1 MADITIEKKIEK
13 TVEWLRTKVEESSTN
28 GLVVGLSG
36 GIDSSVCAALMKK
49 AFPENSLGVILPC
62 SSNIIDKEFALKLV
76 EKIEI
81 NHTEVNLSA
90 EHESLFNKITHSLND
105 YNVTGEHLAN
115 ANLKARLRMST
126 IYGIANSLNYLVI
139 GTDNAAELITGY
151 FTKYGDGGV
160 DIMPLANLTKGEVY
174 EWAKKLNVPE
184 SIIDRQPTAGLWEGQ
199 TDENEMGTTYDMIDR
214 YIKGEEIPEED
225 KKIILEMN
233 KRSQHKRELPSA
245 PPVFREEN

>member
-1 MADITIEKKIEK
+1 MTDITIEKKIDK
-13 TVEWLRTKVEESSTN
+13 TVEWLKRKVEASGTK

-62 SSNIIDKEFALKLV
+62 SSNNIDREFALKLS
-76 EKIEI
+76 KAIDI
-81 NHTEVNLSA
+81 NHIEVNLSA
-90 EHESLFNKITHSLND
+90 EHESLFNKITHGLKD
-105 YNVTGEHLAN
+105 FDMIGEHLAN

-126 IYGIANSLNYLVI
+126 IYGISNSLNYLVV
-139 GTDNAAELITGY
+139 GTDNAAELLTGY

-174 EWAKKLNVPE
+174 TWAKELSVPKE
-184 SIIDRQPTAGLWEGQ
+184 IIDRQPTAGLWEGQ

-214 YIKGEEIPEED
+214 YIKGEEIPEKD
-225 KKIILEMN
+225 KNIILELN
-233 KRSQHKRELPSA
+233 KKSQHKRELPSA
-245 PPVFREEN
+245 PPVFREEK

>member
-1 MADITIEKKIEK
+1 MTDITIEKKIDQ
-13 TVEWLRTKVEESSTN
+13 TVEWLKNKVETSGTK

-62 SSNIIDKEFALKLV
+62 SSNIIDKEFAMKLV
-76 EKIEI
+76 KATDI
-81 NHTEVNLSA
+81 NYTEVNLTA

-105 YNVTGEHLAN
+105 FDVTGEHLAS

-126 IYGIANSLNYLVI
+126 IYGISNSLNYLVV
-139 GTDNAAELITGY
+139 GTDNAAELLTGY

-174 EWAKKLNVPE
+174 DWARKLNVPKE
-184 SIIDRQPTAGLWEGQ
+184 IIDRQPTAGLWEGQ
-199 TDENEMGTTYDMIDR
+199 TDENEMGTTYNMIDR
-214 YIKGEEIPEED
+214 YIKGEEIPEKDE
-225 KKIILEMN
+225 KIILEMHN
-233 KRSQHKRELPSA
+233 KSQHKRELPSS
-245 PPVFREEN
+245 PPVFREGK